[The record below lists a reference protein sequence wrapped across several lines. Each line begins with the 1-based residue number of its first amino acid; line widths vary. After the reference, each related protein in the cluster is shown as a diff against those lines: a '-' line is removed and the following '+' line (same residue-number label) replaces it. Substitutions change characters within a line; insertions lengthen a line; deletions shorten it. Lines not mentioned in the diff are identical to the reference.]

1 MKHAL
6 LTSRSMSSLRALA
19 LIALGLGVLSGCAGR
34 SGRPDLE
41 EPPPPVDE
49 PTLRA
54 NYRTAIAAGGSGAA
68 DAAYALAGSY
78 WRTHQPDSTRA
89 SLEEAV
95 ALDPRHPAALAWLS
109 RLYYEAGEIER
120 GITLLEPAAAATDSA
135 SHPEVL
141 TNLALLKLAWGESE
155 AAGTLL
161 QRSIAEHPSYAPAYG
176 NLGFLELQNGNLAA
190 AQKALERA
198 IELDD
203 DIPEFHNNLGIVH
216 RKQQQFAVAAH
227 DFERAVALEPD
238 FREAHHNLALLYKL
252 YLLDDDKARQHFRRF
267 LALGGQADAEVT
279 ALFQVEEKS
288 E

>member
-1 MKHAL
+1 M
-6 LTSRSMSSLRALA
+6 
-19 LIALGLGVLSGCAGR
+19 
-34 SGRPDLE
+34 
-41 EPPPPVDE
+41 
-49 PTLRA
+49 
-54 NYRTAIAAGGSGAA
+54 
-68 DAAYALAGSY
+68 
-78 WRTHQPDSTRA
+78 
-89 SLEEAV
+89 
-95 ALDPRHPAALAWLS
+95 
-109 RLYYEAGEIER
+109 
-120 GITLLEPAAAATDSA
+120 
-135 SHPEVL
+135 L